1 MKEID
6 QLCSSLKLTVSESFQ
21 VFVVNKILLS
31 LVISQCFDNKQYMTF
46 QWFSGER
53 NPQNT

>member
-31 LVISQCFDNKQYMTF
+31 LVSQCFDN
-46 QWFSGER
+46 
-53 NPQNT
+53 